1 MSLERSCESVELLLL
16 AGQAALS
23 GFSLKHYDEDT
34 QVEKDRITVKAEPS
48 QPALLAS
55 DGVTVKHYIVPVAV
69 SIHLMAPDADR
80 MDELITAV
88 HAANNTDT
96 PPAGAVSLANADF
109 NGGPRIENL
118 PEGERE
124 NEDKRRNFVSRF
136 AFYVSP

>member
-16 AGQAALS
+16 AGQSALS
-23 GFSLKHYDEDT
+23 GFSLKHHDEDT
-34 QVEKDRITVKAEPS
+34 QVEKDRITVKSEPA
-48 QPALLAS
+48 QPGLLAS
-55 DGVTVKHYIVPVAV
+55 DGVTVKHYLIPVSV
-69 SIHLMAPDADR
+69 SIHLMTPDASR
-80 MDELITAV
+80 MDALVAAV

-96 PPAGAVSLANADF
+96 PPAAAVTLANADF
-109 NGGPRIENL
+109 NGGPRIENM